1 MPIKLN
7 LLLIGI
13 LYNTISVKAEP
24 PNASQIYTTTTA
36 LSCIV
41 YLIVIFLYKEIKI
54 LYKYGINKRNSK
66 IKRDNHIESIASS
79 EDSSTS
85 LVNIYENVKDIEST
99 VPPSIKAYI
108 SQQQWTD
115 QIDEIKLN
123 NTHRNSFF
131 SFHPLLFPVWKVY
144 LNTKVHNNAS
154 NNVIQEIEKEYSR
167 NVGDKVIMKICLILV
182 VEDFLC
188 FIFYYWF
195 AKFMVKKN
203 HATFTSHF
211 IRSNEY
217 FKNENIPLLWVLDWK
232 SPKYDLYG
240 FTEQCF
246 IELHV
251 VEEDNIIYNNIFDA
265 YSLALQED
273 KNSIYSKI
281 GINVVLHDKKFS
293 KKSIQ
298 WCNYSEPSHLYT
310 AINKLTNSNIVK
322 DISLTNE
329 PPININQDVEH
340 VDFKLYP
347 IGEKN
352 GKEIVYNYINTVPNS
367 YRTSESVCI
376 NQDIEMELD
385 QKTNQELSKKYGFS
399 VDPSLLLQ
407 QYQNHP
413 NPEIAFIGKELYHY
427 IKETIQYRIRKK
439 GEEMD
444 YDNENDNNDNDNHST
459 NYNNN
464 NNKCFKSPNST
475 YVLVF
480 EWKYPPETFQK
491 IPLWNNRLKRK
502 AYICHDWT
510 KNESASNSSRHFVF
524 GTKSCLINIY
534 YSILKRIPR
543 LFEPLRTNNF
553 IFEPNII
560 KHRIF
565 PKPYLKDA
573 LSSMTLFN
581 NNNQK
586 FFDKSFLQTQ
596 SIQNL
601 RKIIYDHDL
610 YDEINMDLGSDKH
623 GFNFEKNMPY
633 GYFKIKLEKYP
644 LCFQNFLWNCINE
657 PILLNQYLNDTIPV
671 EVQWNYQ
678 IPEFLI
684 SMVKNNNNDE
694 NNGEGGEMTSTLK
707 VSTFILKNNNP
718 DIYWCFCQRRM
729 LTTDYYHHCEKYN

>member
-131 SFHPLLFPVWKVY
+131 SFHPLLFPVVSGILKFCHYIILYNQWKVY

-251 VEEDNIIYNNIFDA
+251 VEEDNII
-265 YSLALQED
+265 
-273 KNSIYSKI
+273 
-281 GINVVLHDKKFS
+281 V
-293 KKSIQ
+293 
-298 WCNYSEPSHLYT
+298 
-310 AINKLTNSNIVK
+310 
-322 DISLTNE
+322 
-329 PPININQDVEH
+329 
-340 VDFKLYP
+340 
-347 IGEKN
+347 
-352 GKEIVYNYINTVPNS
+352 
-367 YRTSESVCI
+367 
-376 NQDIEMELD
+376 
-385 QKTNQELSKKYGFS
+385 
-399 VDPSLLLQ
+399 
-407 QYQNHP
+407 
-413 NPEIAFIGKELYHY
+413 
-427 IKETIQYRIRKK
+427 IK
-439 GEEMD
+439 
-444 YDNENDNNDNDNHST
+444 
-459 NYNNN
+459 
-464 NNKCFKSPNST
+464 
-475 YVLVF
+475 
-480 EWKYPPETFQK
+480 
-491 IPLWNNRLKRK
+491 
-502 AYICHDWT
+502 
-510 KNESASNSSRHFVF
+510 
-524 GTKSCLINIY
+524 
-534 YSILKRIPR
+534 
-543 LFEPLRTNNF
+543 
-553 IFEPNII
+553 
-560 KHRIF
+560 
-565 PKPYLKDA
+565 
-573 LSSMTLFN
+573 
-581 NNNQK
+581 
-586 FFDKSFLQTQ
+586 
-596 SIQNL
+596 
-601 RKIIYDHDL
+601 
-610 YDEINMDLGSDKH
+610 
-623 GFNFEKNMPY
+623 
-633 GYFKIKLEKYP
+633 
-644 LCFQNFLWNCINE
+644 
-657 PILLNQYLNDTIPV
+657 
-671 EVQWNYQ
+671 
-678 IPEFLI
+678 
-684 SMVKNNNNDE
+684 
-694 NNGEGGEMTSTLK
+694 
-707 VSTFILKNNNP
+707 
-718 DIYWCFCQRRM
+718 
-729 LTTDYYHHCEKYN
+729 